1 MQQQHQQNRA
11 NMAETLD
18 VLVAEDGTGA
28 HPYVLS
34 GKLLADRNATRN
46 LADAVHFLCVL
57 HGRQP
62 GVLDYA
68 ATKVPEK
75 DASEWLIQAANAFSR
90 ERAYL
95 SKLAVAV
102 GPLPSTVGQAN
113 CEAALAAQRHAI
125 DMLAQSD
132 RRGCALGA
140 AIALCLDW
148 LTVRAVLNSAA
159 ERLEVKIP
167 ECTLPDVR
175 DTAGLAN
182 GAAASVAVE
191 RAINFGAQQIL
202 GQHRALWDLLSARE
216 ESRRAF

>member
-1 MQQQHQQNRA
+1 MQQPHQFHPA

-18 VLVAEDGTGA
+18 AMVAQDGTGA

-68 ATKVPEK
+68 ATKVPDK
-75 DASEWLIQAANAFSR
+75 DASNWLRQAADAFSR

-95 SKLAVAV
+95 SKLAVAA
-102 GPLPSTVGQAN
+102 GPLPSTVGQAS

-132 RRGCALGA
+132 RKGCALGA

-148 LTVRAVLNSAA
+148 LTIRAILNSAA
-159 ERLEVKIP
+159 DRLEVKIP
-167 ECTLPDVR
+167 DCTLPDLR
-175 DTAGLAN
+175 ETAGLAN
-182 GAAASVAVE
+182 EAASSEAVA

-202 GQHRALWDLLSARE
+202 GQHRGLWDLLSVRE
-216 ESRRAF
+216 ETRRND